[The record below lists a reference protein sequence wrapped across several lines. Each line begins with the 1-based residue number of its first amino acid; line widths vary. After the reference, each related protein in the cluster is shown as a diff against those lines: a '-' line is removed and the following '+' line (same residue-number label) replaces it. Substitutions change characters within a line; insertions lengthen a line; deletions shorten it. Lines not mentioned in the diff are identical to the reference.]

1 MEENNISIF
10 NNEVEPVELRL
21 GSIPDVPLVK
31 FNPPESDYE
40 KNRQDRDKEIS
51 IFNAPDPVNNFS
63 ITENMGKISNTPTY
77 ATGTS
82 RGVEDL
88 SELSDYDVLTGE
100 SPYGSGKDD
109 YMYRHQS
116 TMEAL
121 GKTAWNAMS
130 NFISGL
136 TMTPSAAYS
145 IADRNF
151 GTDNPYENPLS
162 AVSDWAQEKKY
173 RVWGKDG
180 QLDLSD
186 ALGVIEQIPMT
197 LGIMGGTV
205 ATLAPAA
212 FVGAELG
219 LGAVAGASLG
229 FGVTVGE
236 VGSAIAMAYAEGRDG
251 ARGTFKEKYNQI
263 YKETGND
270 EYAKRIAEYAASVE
284 TNTNILL
291 NTALNIIPAKWLL
304 KNNKLKTIDDVLEDT
319 GLLNKYKPYQLAD
332 ESLEEFTARMKNF
345 TSGTK
350 TNLNR
355 DALDFTGKMSD
366 LAYNVKNPGE
376 FLNRKLDIVGEIFGE
391 GLEEYNN
398 YYAHELAMSIN
409 SEKDV
414 QKLNGVLSVPLSQIG
429 NDITDVKILK
439 DMTNNK
445 GLYDFASGAIVS
457 ALTSPFMKKF
467 KLNRSKVYN
476 EETGE
481 YEYKY
486 KRSDSNPFKNIPYF
500 EYQNSDYDALDVE
513 QQALN
518 SLKTIDQMNGL
529 VESYNNAT
537 DMDIKDSYI
546 QQMTNIPLSK
556 HLNQKTINVYNA
568 LLDNQIKG
576 LGEKNKSIV
585 NDDALIDTVS
595 KGLDTSMYSY
605 ISAQQK
611 AKLEGNVKKYKDVSA
626 LIAEKTAKG
635 EDVATHEAEKTG
647 FLKEIKDIGSVASK
661 AINKHQT
668 ELKTQLDYSKNLA
681 KEYNETIE
689 YFTKQ
694 GVTRDNDYGFV
705 NAYFL
710 NKINNKE
717 ESKLHDKVLQK
728 YNTLQKEIIDE
739 LIKKNINNY
748 KTKQDAYE
756 LLKKK
761 EEILSDEIDKKE
773 KEVAKLISRSD
784 PNDTIYIDTLTAE
797 INTAKAELTDL
808 RTKEANGKTRLE
820 NLVISALKDLS
831 NIQSKALSENKQLM
845 EYGDNLTKSRIR
857 LRQYEIENKHLT
869 DSSYGD
875 ATDTILQKLHMK
887 IQAHRNGDDLLSAIS
902 KYEQISKIIE
912 ASGIAID
919 PLELGSFTDEEKET
933 LRRHKAFN
941 EYVLEYE
948 DIVDKNQ
955 GNKQGHYLSK
965 YFKANKRFV
974 DELEK
979 YEKSKEEVQY
989 YHRQLYRLS
998 ETGDINYYAEFM
1010 SIFSNLQRY
1019 INEDGN
1025 IYNLGKDDMKKAID
1039 KYNLYYQDALNYIDK
1054 LEQHYKDLQAT
1065 DGVSRKMFTDRTE
1078 SLKYFIMS
1086 KTKEIERLSEMY
1098 NYKLSQ
1104 DTQKELSDL
1113 YKTIK
1118 TNYNS
1123 ATDKA
1128 TLKAS
1133 IELQL
1138 SSYKR
1143 YISNYDKVIDM
1154 LVNNKDKSDYYDITA
1169 VDSATHYH
1177 KYGTYDIYTA
1187 KFIEYNTTTNKFEEK
1202 EVYRVNDVDTKLT
1215 LIKLDDAAPLLF
1227 TNQDNLLLTDEL
1239 KNIKTRDTVANDYMF
1254 VDSNNNEITY
1264 KDLKDFES
1272 IEEKLDNAL
1281 STNLIDI
1288 DGTIYYKDVTA
1299 DYYKIIDNKGELI
1312 SKDDIIANHSI
1323 TAPFHLYTPTKS
1335 VFLIKDK
1342 IYTSNG
1348 TVLSRNPDT
1357 QFYSI
1362 TDATTKEIKIFTIK
1376 NIVDDKLTIE
1386 VNYGVNATKNEV
1398 IPFSQDI
1405 IPTPSKDDVDYI
1417 KGMID
1422 FIDEQVD
1429 ATGKFDYAK
1438 YKSENEGDPV
1448 HKAIIDLVEE
1458 LMSNNGVTNF
1468 YLHTINNKLI
1478 FPYIDIIRSSKLSSL
1493 IKLVNN
1499 DIDKDY
1505 PSKIDFT
1512 TKVTNTGRLLFNQEI
1527 KESNYANKIDDYIK
1541 TINLPNTKKDTQLL
1555 DNVLDDIT
1563 ARLTAL
1569 KAITWKKD
1577 IVYDLYQIL
1586 KDYNDLVKDP
1596 LNLKVSYKFENKGD
1610 IYVNTTINLI
1620 EGSDIVIY
1628 KYINHKYILTDTGL
1642 KVEVMYTT
1650 NGVDVSL
1657 DDKDIVNKINT
1668 NTVRPII
1675 LTLNVGKNLKTTP
1688 ETLNRITVK
1697 NDTITSIPL
1706 NSNNL
1711 QHNHSFEL
1719 FTNNGDSKMLIIKGK
1734 QVNINKATNPS
1745 LFDSTSLNQDRKV
1758 ISSAGIIQLKRL
1770 IALFSID
1777 TDGNSVDVYNDIFG
1791 GVINDSIISAFIN
1804 TTFGSKDVF
1813 ERIAIDADKVTF
1825 TRKITADVV
1834 VDTVNGVEYKY
1845 PIEKPIINTGA
1856 TGSSTIVPENI
1867 ISETIEIIDKIGESI
1882 IDTNDEFL
1890 KLQKQITE
1898 ITYAKNKLIEKAI
1911 GDIRGVVKI
1920 PNYRLNINENSTLYA
1935 QRYVEDKDTWENY
1948 NVEAKTIIDL
1958 FGAKNWKVITDIHNA
1973 FYKEF
1978 RTNGYAKK
1986 EAAIEKQQFDL
1997 LSTPTGLELRR
2008 AWSFGKIDEPS
2019 ILKLTA
2025 TEYIILEEEN
2035 GNDIYIGYYYLP
2047 TNESNIR
2054 AEEVTGD
2061 SIQEV
2066 KDKINAKYD
2075 AELVELN
2082 LKKEQLTLS
2091 SIDALKANIE
2101 NRRDIDLTKEITGL
2115 ETTTEFDNN
2124 PVVININNK
2133 YDKEYLKAVDDKKIT
2148 KIEALQVLISVNRKG
2163 SDTYNKLL
2171 KDLVQEKINEAMTN
2185 QKGDVTYLIKNNDKI
2200 ISTDSLNDIDIAYDI
2215 TIEITVLP
2223 PVDLSIIDE
2232 FDMLLEE
2239 PYEYISE
2246 ALLNKNYPTVADNS
2260 NHHKESLRSSVLNT
2274 NTDIDYR
2281 VPIDINYTITH
2292 SEEHKE
2298 AYKKGLYEKLHNN
2311 TGINNVTLE
2320 VLPVTISY
2328 SENGKLT
2335 VPLVLN
2341 TKKEQYD
2348 FYYEMFS
2355 KSSVSETALKG
2366 YLMQMR
2372 YNLLD
2377 SILDS
2382 DGKPLFGFEFSN
2394 VAANKEKI
2402 INFLANLKI
2411 NYVFMNEDNTKIYGS
2426 LHDYA
2431 YLLAKDTRV
2440 ETIDA
2445 KAISSL
2451 KILRDTAQQH
2461 EDDLANGVQ
2470 SNKPIYRLSYE
2481 DNGYIRIFKDFS
2493 TTPPPFTERDNL
2505 YYNSK
2510 IALAHQKV
2518 EPFKIYLSRTKAD
2531 TDRILK
2537 YNQDDLTLA
2546 VEDMNEEELVS
2557 IYRLLLYKANKV
2569 LKLYIPLISIGEK
2582 IDSNTLN
2589 TWIIENLMP
2598 KISGNFIIYGAKIT
2612 NNISKEKS
2620 HIPLYTIKFKELLP
2634 SSELT
2639 IDDKFVGD
2647 AVKIKVGDTKKE
2659 ILNYHNNL
2667 TQTIENINLTEIR
2680 NIKTD
2685 KDTVLDIL
2693 SNFANIDIVF
2703 KDVDTWA
2710 KKLANS
2716 PFEGTS
2722 IAVFNS
2728 HTTDE
2733 LTLYLYSNIKNEKG
2747 ENVKTLTSISYKQGS
2762 KPLVNNRTYMSSINE
2777 FAKPDKIVLQP
2788 SQLLEKFMNAY
2799 LSADVTA
2806 DNSNENI
2813 LLRTI
2818 THVNGLND
2826 ELFVNPLLKIED
2838 TIATKTVVPIIVT
2851 TDNSNTSDIEL
2862 PTELLA
2868 IQGLIDLYEEFMVEE
2883 KRKDKSYVVSSGF
2896 STTIKPHNEV
2906 AEKIEDIYELIQ
2918 NNKEI
2923 KTLVSNYKSF
2933 INNIINKKEPI
2944 DITTI
2949 HDITGLKLFVKKG
2962 DIYYI
2967 NGRYNSNDLNS
2978 DIETLKSFKIDKD
2991 ITDCK

>member
-1 MEENNISIF
+1 MENNDNISIF

-21 GSIPDVPLVK
+21 GSYNPKIPK
-31 FNPPESDYE
+31 FNIIPYKDIDIGNENDSDE
-40 KNRQDRDKEIS
+40 DEVS
-51 IFNAPDPVNNFS
+51 IFNAPPPKSTFGIKD
-63 ITENMGKISNTPTY
+63 TMGKIANTPDFGSSSTR
-77 ATGTS
+77 A
-82 RGVEDL
+82 VEDL

-121 GKTAWNAMS
+121 GKTAWNALP

-162 AVSDWAQEKKY
+162 AVSDWSQEKKY

-251 ARGTFKEKYNQI
+251 ARSTFKDKYNQI

-270 EYAKRIAEYAASVE
+270 EYAKHIAENAASVE

-304 KNNKLKTIDDVLEDT
+304 KNNKLKAIDDVLEET

-332 ESLEEFTARMKNF
+332 ESLEEFTDRMRNF
-345 TSGTK
+345 TPGTK

-355 DALDFTGKMSD
+355 GVFDFTGKMSD

-409 SEKDV
+409 NEKDV
-414 QKLNGVLSVPLSQIG
+414 QKLNGTLSVPLSQIG
-429 NDITDVKILK
+429 SDITNVKILK
-439 DMTNNK
+439 DMINNK

-481 YEYKY
+481 YDYKY
-486 KRSDSNPFKNIPYF
+486 KRGDSNPFKNIPYF

-518 SLKTIDQMNGL
+518 SLKTIDQMNEL
-529 VESYNNAT
+529 IESYNSAT

-576 LGEKNKSIV
+576 LAEKNKSIV

-611 AKLEGNVKKYKDVSA
+611 AKLEGNVKKYKDVST
-626 LIAEKTAKG
+626 LIADNVAKG
-635 EDVATHEAEKTG
+635 LDVTKEVAEKAG

-681 KEYNETIE
+681 KEYNDTIE

-728 YNTLQKEIIDE
+728 YNTLQKEITDD
-739 LIKKNINNY
+739 LIKHNINNY

-761 EEILSDEIDKKE
+761 EEILSDEINKKE
-773 KEVAKLISRSD
+773 KERDKLISRSD

-808 RTKEANGKTRLE
+808 RTKEANGKTKLE

-912 ASGIAID
+912 ASGIDID

-933 LRRHKAFN
+933 LRRHRKFN

-948 DIVDKNQ
+948 SIVDKNQ

-1098 NYKLSQ
+1098 NYKLAQ

-1113 YKTIK
+1113 YKTIR

-1143 YISNYDKVIDM
+1143 YISNYDKVVDM

-1177 KYGTYDIYTA
+1177 KYGAYDIYTA
-1187 KFIEYNTTTNKFEEK
+1187 KFIEYNTTTNKFEER
-1202 EVYRVNDVDTKLT
+1202 EVYLVNDVETKLT
-1215 LIKLDDAAPLLF
+1215 LIKLDDTAPLLF

-1272 IEEKLDNAL
+1272 IEEKLDNVL

-1299 DYYKIIDNKGELI
+1299 DYYKIVDNKGELI

-1362 TDATTKEIKIFTIK
+1362 TDAATKEIKIFTIK

-1405 IPTPSKDDVDYI
+1405 IPTPSKDAVDYI

-1422 FIDEQVD
+1422 FIDDYVNT
-1429 ATGKFDYAK
+1429 AGKFDNAK
-1438 YKSENEGDPV
+1438 YKSENEGNPV

-1458 LMSNNGVTNF
+1458 LMSNNGKNTF
-1468 YLHTINNKLI
+1468 YLHTINHKLI
-1478 FPYIDIIRSSKLSSL
+1478 FPYIDIIRGSKLSSL
-1493 IKLVNN
+1493 INLVNN

-1505 PSKIDFT
+1505 PSEIDFA
-1512 TKVTNTGRLLFNQEI
+1512 TKVANTGRLLFNQDI
-1527 KESNYANKIDDYIK
+1527 KESNYASKIEDYIK

-1555 DNVLDDIT
+1555 DNVLDGIT

-1569 KAITWKKD
+1569 KDSTWKRD

-1586 KDYNDLVKDP
+1586 KDYNDLIANP

-1610 IYVNTTINLI
+1610 INVNTTINII

-1650 NGVDVSL
+1650 DGVDVSL
-1657 DDKDIVNKINT
+1657 DDRDIVNKINT

-1675 LTLNVGKNLKTTP
+1675 LTLSVGKDLKTTP

-1719 FTNNGDSKMLIIKGK
+1719 FTNNGNSKMLIIKGK
-1734 QVNINKATNPS
+1734 QVNIDKATNPT
-1745 LFDSTSLNQDRKV
+1745 LFDSTSLNQARTP
-1758 ISSAGIIQLKRL
+1758 ISKDNIIQLKRL

-1777 TDGNSVDVYNDIFG
+1777 TDGNSVDVYNDILG

-1825 TRKITADVV
+1825 TRKITADFVI
-1834 VDTVNGVEYKY
+1834 DTVNGVEYKY
-1845 PIEKPIINTGA
+1845 PIEKSIINTGA

-1867 ISETIEIIDKIGESI
+1867 VPNSTSDIEKNITEV
-1882 IDTNDEFL
+1882 NDEFL
-1890 KLQKQITE
+1890 KLQEKITE
-1898 ITYAKNKLIEKAI
+1898 IKNAKNELREKAI
-1911 GDIRGVVKI
+1911 ESIRKVVNIADYRFNISGKGV
-1920 PNYRLNINENSTLYA
+1920 LYA
-1935 QRYVEDKDTWENY
+1935 QEYIKDTWVDSDAELD
-1948 NVEAKTIIDL
+1948 TIVNL
-1958 FGAKNWKVITDIHNA
+1958 FGAENWKNILSIYNTFSEELKSKSYN
-1973 FYKEF
+1973 
-1978 RTNGYAKK
+1978 KK
-1986 EAAIEKQQFDL
+1986 EAAIVKQQFDL

-2019 ILKLTA
+2019 ILKLTSE
-2025 TEYIILEEEN
+2025 EYIILEEDN
-2035 GNDIYIGYYYLP
+2035 GKDIYIGYYYLP
-2047 TNESNIR
+2047 TNESDIR
-2054 AEEVTGD
+2054 AEEVIGD

-2066 KDKINAKYD
+2066 KDELNAKYD

-2115 ETTTEFDNN
+2115 ETATEFDSNS
-2124 PVVININNK
+2124 VVININNK
-2133 YDKEYLKAVDDKKIT
+2133 YDEEYLKAVEDKKIT
-2148 KIEALQVLISVNRKG
+2148 KIEALQALVSVNRKG

-2171 KDLVQEKINEAMTN
+2171 KDLVQEKIDAAITN
-2185 QKGDVTYLIKNNDKI
+2185 QKKNITYLIKNNGKI
-2200 ISTDSLNDIDIAYDI
+2200 ISIDNLNEIDIAHDI

-2223 PVDLSIIDE
+2223 PVDLSIPDQ
-2232 FDMLLEE
+2232 FDMLSTE

-2246 ALLNKNYPTVADNS
+2246 ALLNKDFPTVADNS
-2260 NHHKESLRSSVLNT
+2260 NHHKESLQSSVLNT
-2274 NTDIDYR
+2274 NTDINYR
-2281 VPIDINYTITH
+2281 VPIDINYTIIH
-2292 SEEHKE
+2292 SEEHKK
-2298 AYKKGLYEKLHNN
+2298 AYKKGLNEKLHNN
-2311 TGINNVTLE
+2311 TGINNVTLG

-2328 SENGKLT
+2328 SKNGVIT
-2335 VPLVLN
+2335 ETSILN
-2341 TKKEQYD
+2341 TKKEQYE
-2348 FYYEMFS
+2348 FYYGIFS
-2355 KSSVSETALKG
+2355 KLSTLALEG
-2366 YLMQMR
+2366 YIKQMK
-2372 YNLLD
+2372 YNILD
-2377 SILDS
+2377 DILDS
-2382 DGKPLFGFEFSN
+2382 DDNPLFDFKFSD
-2394 VAANKEKI
+2394 VEANREKI

-2411 NYVFMNEDNTKIYGS
+2411 NYVFMSADNNSIYGS

-2431 YLLAKDTRV
+2431 YLLSEGIRV
-2440 ETIDA
+2440 KTTYP

-2461 EDDLANGVQ
+2461 EDNLANGMQ
-2470 SNKPIYRLSYE
+2470 SNKPIYKLSYE
-2481 DNGYIRIFKDFS
+2481 NNGYIRIFKDFS
-2493 TTPPPFTERDNL
+2493 TTPPSFTERDNL

-2518 EPFKIYLSRTKAD
+2518 EPFKIYLSRTKTD
-2531 TDRILK
+2531 TDRELK
-2537 YNQDDLTLA
+2537 YNQDNLTVA
-2546 VEDMNEEELVS
+2546 IEDMSKEELVS

-2569 LKLYIPLISIGEK
+2569 LKLSIPFIPADK
-2582 IDSNTLN
+2582 QIDSNTLN
-2589 TWIIENLMP
+2589 TWIINDLMP
-2598 KISGNFIIYGAKIT
+2598 NISGNFIIYGAKIT

-2620 HIPLYTIKFKELLP
+2620 HIPLYTIKFKQLLP

-2647 AVKIKVGDTKKE
+2647 AVKVKVGDTKKE
-2659 ILNYHNNL
+2659 ISDYHNNL
-2667 TQTIENINLTEIR
+2667 TQAIENIL
-2680 NIKTD
+2680 NID
-2685 KDTVLDIL
+2685 KKAVLDVL

-2716 PFEGTS
+2716 SFEGTS

-2747 ENVKTLTSISYKQGS
+2747 DNVKTLTSISYKTAK
-2762 KPLVNNRTYMSSINE
+2762 KPLINNRTYISNINE
-2777 FAKPDKIVLQP
+2777 FTEPEKIDLL
-2788 SQLLEKFMNAY
+2788 SAQLLEKFMNAY

-2818 THVNGLND
+2818 THVNGLNN

-2838 TIATKTVVPIIVT
+2838 TNVTKTVMPTIIT
-2851 TDNSNTSDIEL
+2851 INNSNTSDTEL

-2868 IQGLIDLYEEFMVEE
+2868 IQGLIDLYEEFMIEE
-2883 KRKDKSYVVSSGF
+2883 KRKDKSYIVSSGF
-2896 STTIKPHNEV
+2896 TTAIKPYNEV
-2906 AEKIEDIYELIQ
+2906 AGKIEEVYKLIGSS
-2918 NNKEI
+2918 KEI
-2923 KTLVSNYKSF
+2923 KTLVNNYISF
-2933 INNIINKKEPI
+2933 INNIIHKKEFN
-2944 DITTI
+2944 DTTNI
-2949 HDITGLKLFVKKG
+2949 HDINILKLFVKKEG
-2962 DIYYI
+2962 IYYI
-2967 NGRYNSNDLNS
+2967 NGKYNSNDLKD
-2978 DIETLKSFKIDKD
+2978 DIDTLKSFKIDKD
-2991 ITDCK
+2991 IQDCK